1 VSISVVPFV
10 IPGRWIRSGDH
21 RNGEGRH
28 AMHRLRAGIAST
40 STVNVGGA
48 PVPPR
53 VFVRMEREES
63 VLVKDVL

>member
-1 VSISVVPFV
+1 
-10 IPGRWIRSGDH
+10 
-21 RNGEGRH
+21 
-28 AMHRLRAGIAST
+28 MHRLRAGIAST